1 MSTTKKAAA
10 ATPTPRELL
19 LPPAGLIAHT
29 YVRLRGTQHGNITVY
44 HARTSTARVTL
55 TWGGVLMTFFNAQA
69 AQGVLEGVSAAR
81 HTLIYVPEKVG
92 PLHEDPYEQPTI
104 SIEWKRRPQYA
115 VLPRSSVSADQRRTA
130 KWTDIYM
137 GPITWQLLDR
147 AAYHS
152 ATEVLREAHRTAVAV
167 CLDGHRHRADPTRDD
182 YTPPE

>member
-1 MSTTKKAAA
+1 MSKKVAPK
-10 ATPTPRELL
+10 TQREAEHLM
-19 LPPAGLIAHT
+19 PSPAIVAHT

-55 TWGGVLMTFFNAQA
+55 TWGGVLMTFHNAQA

-81 HTLIYVPEKVG
+81 HTLIYVPDKVG
-92 PLHEDPYEQPTI
+92 PLHEDPYDQPTI

-147 AAYHS
+147 AAFHS